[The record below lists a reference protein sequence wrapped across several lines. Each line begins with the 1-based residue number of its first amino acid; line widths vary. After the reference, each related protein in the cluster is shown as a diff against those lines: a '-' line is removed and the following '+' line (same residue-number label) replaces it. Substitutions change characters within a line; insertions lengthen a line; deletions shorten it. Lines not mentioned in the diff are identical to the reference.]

1 MNKVKASTLISNL
14 IERVVTDA
22 NGSMSLPGLLTSNE
36 LKALQLA
43 IAELDGG
50 GEVTAVPTNLKPV
63 VLATPVAPPSSPPI
77 EEVAVPPAPDITLNM
92 SVLKMPKV
100 SDMRLCL
107 DFGTAMSKATLV
119 LDGSEEQ
126 ICVLEL
132 GKPGDQ
138 EEISNV
144 MLISSVYIDNAGLIW
159 FGKNAVDR
167 SLIEGEDG
175 SRQRL
180 DNIKRRLSEDGFDDV
195 VGTPI
200 FAPRGVEVTYGQMIL
215 AYLMFLTWAT
225 SRALES
231 SGYQRNVQRRFA
243 MPCFPSNKS
252 RDVSHELRRMLGEAQ
267 VLADT
272 FSASMTSGIPVADF
286 VAAVKSVK
294 AAKADYPFMAEDIT
308 EPLGVAGALLSWRN
322 RVDML
327 VMVIDVGAGTSDLSL
342 YRILVDP
349 QKGLNTAQE
358 VANSARGI
366 TEAGNFLDRIL
377 IEFILKKAGVKSDAD
392 GAVAA
397 RSKLELNIRDYKETL
412 FNEKFLFIALAN
424 GLDVEIELDEFL
436 AIDAVQGFGAT
447 LRATMAEILE
457 AVDYSF
463 VEWVLSN
470 PSRYLTVALTG
481 GGAALPMVQ
490 NLAKGSILVRG
501 QRVPVQAAL
510 PFPTWLQTDY
520 AELEDDF
527 ARIAVSLGG
536 ARRRLIQRGEGASIT
551 AGLTS
556 APKLG
561 GYYQKGS

>member
-1 MNKVKASTLISNL
+1 MDNVKASILISNL
-14 IERVVTDA
+14 IERLVTDS

-36 LKALQLA
+36 LKALQFAISELGSGLA
-43 IAELDGG
+43 VSGTAPAVNPPLPPPA
-50 GEVTAVPTNLKPV
+50 AVPDGPHVKVAAKPV
-63 VLATPVAPPSSPPI
+63 SAISL
-77 EEVAVPPAPDITLNM
+77 DM

-100 SDMRLCL
+100 NDMRLCL

-119 LDGSEEQ
+119 LDGGEEQ

-144 MLISSVYIDNAGLIW
+144 MLISSVYIDNTGLIW

-167 SLIEGEDG
+167 SLIEGGDG

-195 VGTPI
+195 VGAPI
-200 FAPRGVEVTYGQMIL
+200 FAPQGVQVTYGQMIL
-215 AYLMFLTWAT
+215 AYLTFLTWAT

-243 MPCFPSNKS
+243 MPCFPSDKS
-252 RDVSHELRRMLGEAQ
+252 RNVSHELRQMLGEAQ

-272 FSASMTSGIPVADF
+272 FSASITSGIPVADF
-286 VAAVKSVK
+286 VAAVKNLK
-294 AAKADYPFMAEDIT
+294 ATKVDYPFMAEDIT

-349 QKGLNTAQE
+349 EKRLNTAQE

-366 TEAGNFLDRIL
+366 TEAGNFLDRVL

-392 GAVAA
+392 GAVVA

-436 AIDAVQGFGAT
+436 SIEAVKGFGDT
-447 LRATMAEILE
+447 LRAAMVEIME
-457 AVDYSF
+457 TVDYSF
-463 VEWVLSN
+463 VEWILSN

-490 NLAKGSILVRG
+490 DLAKGSILVSG
-501 QRVPVQAAL
+501 QKVPVQAAL
-510 PFPTWLQTDY
+510 PFPTWLKADH

-527 ARIAVSLGG
+527 PRIAVSLGG
-536 ARRRLIQRGEGASIT
+536 ARKILIKRGNGASVT

-556 APKLG
+556 APKLE
-561 GYYQKGS
+561 GYYQKGG

>member
-1 MNKVKASTLISNL
+1 VDHTKAGILITNL
-14 IERVVTDA
+14 IERLVTDS
-22 NGSMSLPGLLTSNE
+22 NGSMSLPGLLTTNE
-36 LKALQLA
+36 LKALQFAILELGGSDAVTGAAPIENPPVSALSAAVPATAPKEVAAKPASA
-43 IAELDGG
+43 IALD
-50 GEVTAVPTNLKPV
+50 
-63 VLATPVAPPSSPPI
+63 
-77 EEVAVPPAPDITLNM
+77 M

-100 SDMRLCL
+100 SNMRLCL

-119 LDGSEEQ
+119 LDGSAEQ
-126 ICVLEL
+126 IFVLEL

-138 EEISNV
+138 EEVSNV

-167 SLIEGEDG
+167 SLIEGGDG

-180 DNIKRRLSEDGFDDV
+180 DNIKRRLSEDGFDDA

-200 FAPRGVEVTYGQMIL
+200 FAPQGVEVTYGQMIL

-286 VAAVKSVK
+286 VAAVKSLK
-294 AAKADYPFMAEDIT
+294 ATKADYPFMAEDIT

-327 VMVIDVGAGTSDLSL
+327 VMVIDVGAGTSDMSL

-349 QKGLNTAQE
+349 QNGLNTAQE

-366 TEAGNFLDRIL
+366 TEAGNFLDRVL

-424 GLDVEIELDEFL
+424 GVDVELELDEFL
-436 AIDAVQGFGAT
+436 SIAAVKGFGVT
-447 LRATMAEILE
+447 LRATMSEILE

-463 VEWVLSN
+463 VEWILSN

-490 NLAKGSILVRG
+490 DLAKGSILVRG
-501 QRVPVQAAL
+501 QKVPVQAAL

-536 ARRRLIQRGEGASIT
+536 ARRRLIQRGDGASIT

-561 GYYQKGS
+561 GYYQKGA

>member
-1 MNKVKASTLISNL
+1 MEEGKASILISNL
-14 IERVVTDA
+14 LERVETDS
-22 NGSMSLPGLLTSNE
+22 NGKMSLPGLLTANE
-36 LKALQLA
+36 LKALQFA
-43 IAELDGG
+43 IVKLGGAVTELSG
-50 GEVTAVPTNLKPV
+50 T
-63 VLATPVAPPSSPPI
+63 LATPPSAPASVEPGPTQPLEVVPPVAPSR
-77 EEVAVPPAPDITLNM
+77 ELDL
-92 SVLKMPKV
+92 SVLKLPQV
-100 SDMRLCL
+100 GDMRLCL

-119 LDGSEEQ
+119 LDGTEEQ

-167 SLIEGEDG
+167 SLVEGEDG

-195 VGTPI
+195 VGTPV
-200 FAPRGVEVTYGQMIL
+200 FAPQGVKVTYGQMIL

-225 SRALES
+225 NRALES
-231 SGYQRNVQRRFA
+231 TGYKRNVQRRFA

-272 FSASMTSGIPVADF
+272 FSTVITSGIPVEEFTD
-286 VAAVKSVK
+286 AVKKLK
-294 AAKADYPFMAEDIT
+294 AARVDYPFMGEDIT

-349 QKGLNTAQE
+349 QRGLNTAQE
-358 VANSARGI
+358 VAQSARGI

-377 IEFILKKAGVKSDAD
+377 IEFILKKAGVKSAAD

-412 FNEKFLFIALAN
+412 FNEKFLFVALSN
-424 GLDVEIELDEFL
+424 GMDVEIELEEFL
-436 AIDAVQGFGAT
+436 AIDAVKGFAQT

-457 AVDYSF
+457 AVDFSF
-463 VEWVLSN
+463 VEWILSN

-490 NLAKGSILVRG
+490 ALAKGSILVRG
-501 QRVPVQAAL
+501 QKVPVQPAL
-510 PFPTWLQTDY
+510 PFPTWLQADY

-536 ARRRLIQRGEGASIT
+536 ARKRLIQRGEGASIT

-561 GYYQKGS
+561 GYYQKGA

>member
-1 MNKVKASTLISNL
+1 MNKIKASTLISNL
-14 IERVVTDA
+14 LERVVTDA

-36 LKALQLA
+36 LKALQFA
-43 IAELDGG
+43 IAELDGDG
-50 GEVTAVPTNLKPV
+50 VVTGAPTDAKPAVAATLV
-63 VLATPVAPPSSPPI
+63 VPPSSPPM
-77 EEVAVPPAPDITLNM
+77 EVAAPPAPNITLDL

-167 SLIEGEDG
+167 SLVEGEDG

-180 DNIKRRLSEDGFDDV
+180 DNIKRRLSEDGFDDA
-195 VGTPI
+195 VGAPI
-200 FAPRGVEVTYGQMIL
+200 FAPHGVEVTYGQMIL

-272 FSASMTSGIPVADF
+272 FSTSMTSGIPVADF
-286 VAAVKSVK
+286 VAAVKSLK
-294 AAKADYPFMAEDIT
+294 ATKADYPFMAEDIT

-358 VANSARGI
+358 VSNSARGI

-436 AIDAVQGFGAT
+436 SIDAVKGFGAT

-463 VEWVLSN
+463 VEWILSN

-490 NLAKGSILVRG
+490 DLAKGSILVRG
-501 QRVPVQAAL
+501 QKVPVQPAL

-536 ARRRLIQRGEGASIT
+536 ARKRLIQRGDGASIT

-561 GYYQKGS
+561 GYYQKGA

>member
-1 MNKVKASTLISNL
+1 MDHTKAGILISNL
-14 IERVVTDA
+14 IERLVTDS
-22 NGSMSLPGLLTSNE
+22 NGSMSLPGLLTTNE
-36 LKALQLA
+36 LKALQFAILELGGSDAVTGAAPTESPPVSALSAAVPATVPKEVAAKPASA
-43 IAELDGG
+43 IALD
-50 GEVTAVPTNLKPV
+50 
-63 VLATPVAPPSSPPI
+63 
-77 EEVAVPPAPDITLNM
+77 M

-100 SDMRLCL
+100 SNMRLCL

-119 LDGSEEQ
+119 LDGSAEQ

-138 EEISNV
+138 EEVSNV

-167 SLIEGEDG
+167 SLIEGGDG

-180 DNIKRRLSEDGFDDV
+180 DNIKRRLSEDGFDDA

-200 FAPRGVEVTYGQMIL
+200 FAPQGVEVTYGQMIL

-286 VAAVKSVK
+286 VAAVKSLK
-294 AAKADYPFMAEDIT
+294 ATKADYPFMAEDIT

-327 VMVIDVGAGTSDLSL
+327 VMVIDVGAGTSDMSL

-349 QKGLNTAQE
+349 QNGLNTAQE

-366 TEAGNFLDRIL
+366 TEAGNFLDRVL

-424 GLDVEIELDEFL
+424 GIDVELELDEFL
-436 AIDAVQGFGAT
+436 SIDAVKGFGVT
-447 LRATMAEILE
+447 LRATMSEILE

-463 VEWVLSN
+463 VEWILSN

-490 NLAKGSILVRG
+490 DLAKGSILVRG
-501 QRVPVQAAL
+501 QKVPVQAAL

-536 ARRRLIQRGEGASIT
+536 ARRRLIQRGDGASIT

>member
-1 MNKVKASTLISNL
+1 MNKIKASTLISNL

-22 NGSMSLPGLLTSNE
+22 NGSMILPGLLTSNE
-36 LKALQLA
+36 LKALRFA
-43 IAELDGG
+43 IAELDGDG
-50 GEVTAVPTNLKPV
+50 AVTGTSTDVRPA

-77 EEVAVPPAPDITLNM
+77 EIPAPTTPSITLDM

-119 LDGSEEQ
+119 VDGSEEQ

-138 EEISNV
+138 EEVSNV

-159 FGKNAVDR
+159 FGKSAVDR

-180 DNIKRRLSEDGFDDV
+180 DNIKRRLSEDGFDDA
-195 VGTPI
+195 VGVPI
-200 FAPRGVEVTYGQMIL
+200 YAPPGVEVTYGQMIL

-286 VAAVKSVK
+286 VAAVKSLK
-294 AAKADYPFMAEDIT
+294 ATKADYPFMAEDIT

-349 QKGLNTAQE
+349 QKGQNTAQE
-358 VANSARGI
+358 VSNSARGI
-366 TEAGNFLDRIL
+366 TEAGNFLDRVL

-424 GLDVEIELDEFL
+424 GLEVEIELDEFL
-436 AIDAVQGFGAT
+436 AIDAVKGFGAT
-447 LRATMAEILE
+447 LRTTMAEILE

-463 VEWVLSN
+463 VEWILSN

-490 NLAKGSILVRG
+490 DLAKGSILVRG
-501 QRVPVQAAL
+501 QKVPVQPAL

-520 AELEDDF
+520 ADLEDDF

-536 ARRRLIQRGEGASIT
+536 ARRRLIQRGDGASIT

-561 GYYQKGS
+561 GYYQKGA

>member
-1 MNKVKASTLISNL
+1 MEEGKASILISNL
-14 IERVVTDA
+14 LERVETDS
-22 NGSMSLPGLLTSNE
+22 NGKMSLPGLLTVNE
-36 LKALQLA
+36 LKALQFA
-43 IAELDGG
+43 IVKLGGAVTELSG
-50 GEVTAVPTNLKPV
+50 T
-63 VLATPVAPPSSPPI
+63 LATPQSAPASVEAGPTTQPMD
-77 EEVAVPPAPDITLNM
+77 VVPPAAPSRELDL
-92 SVLKMPKV
+92 SVLKLPQV
-100 SDMRLCL
+100 GDMRLCL

-119 LDGSEEQ
+119 LDGTEEQ
-126 ICVLEL
+126 IFVLEL

-167 SLIEGEDG
+167 SLVEGEDG

-195 VGTPI
+195 VGTPV
-200 FAPRGVEVTYGQMIL
+200 FAPQGVKVTYGQMIL

-225 SRALES
+225 NRALES
-231 SGYQRNVQRRFA
+231 AGYKRNVQRRFA

-272 FSASMTSGIPVADF
+272 FSTIMTSGIRVEEFTD
-286 VAAVKSVK
+286 AVKKLK
-294 AAKADYPFMAEDIT
+294 AARVDYPFMGEDIT

-349 QKGLNTAQE
+349 QRGLNTAQE
-358 VANSARGI
+358 VAQSARGI

-377 IEFILKKAGVKSDAD
+377 IEFILKKAGVKSAAD

-397 RSKLELNIRDYKETL
+397 RSKLQLNIRDFKETL
-412 FNEKFLFIALAN
+412 FNEKFLFVALSN
-424 GLDVEIELDEFL
+424 GMDVEIELEEFL
-436 AIDAVQGFGAT
+436 SIDAVKGFGQT

-457 AVDYSF
+457 TVDFSF
-463 VEWVLSN
+463 VEWILSN

-490 NLAKGSILVRG
+490 ALAMGSILVRG
-501 QRVPVQAAL
+501 QKVPVQPAL
-510 PFPTWLQTDY
+510 PFPTWIQADY

-536 ARRRLIQRGEGASIT
+536 ARKRLIQRGEGASIT

-561 GYYQKGS
+561 GYYQKGA

>member
-1 MNKVKASTLISNL
+1 MNKIKASTLISNL

-22 NGSMSLPGLLTSNE
+22 NGSMSLPGLLTLNE
-36 LKALQLA
+36 LKALHFA
-43 IAELDGG
+43 IAELDSG
-50 GEVTAVPTNLKPV
+50 GEVAAVPTDVKRA

-77 EEVAVPPAPDITLNM
+77 EEVAVPPAPDIALNM
-92 SVLKMPKV
+92 SILKMPKV

-144 MLISSVYIDNAGLIW
+144 MLISSVYIDNTGLIW

-286 VAAVKSVK
+286 VATVKRLK

-349 QKGLNTAQE
+349 QKDLNTAQE

-377 IEFILKKAGVKSDAD
+377 IEFILKKAGVKSNAD

-436 AIDAVQGFGAT
+436 AIDAVKGFGAT
-447 LRATMAEILE
+447 LRATMTEILE
-457 AVDYSF
+457 AVDFSF
-463 VEWVLSN
+463 IEWILSN
-470 PSRYLTVALTG
+470 PSRYLTIALTG
-481 GGAALPMVQ
+481 GGASLPMVQ
-490 NLAKGSILVRG
+490 DLAKGSILVRG
-501 QRVPVQAAL
+501 QKVPVKPAL

-536 ARRRLIQRGEGASIT
+536 ARRRLIQRGDGASIT
-551 AGLTS
+551 AGLAS

-561 GYYQKGS
+561 GYYQKGA

>member
-1 MNKVKASTLISNL
+1 MNKIKASTLISNL

-36 LKALQLA
+36 LKALQFA
-43 IAELDGG
+43 IAELDGDG
-50 GEVTAVPTNLKPV
+50 IVAGASTEAKPA
-63 VLATPVAPPSSPPI
+63 VLAIPVSPPSSPPI
-77 EEVAVPPAPDITLNM
+77 EVAGPTAPNITLDM

-100 SDMRLCL
+100 SNMRLCL

-138 EEISNV
+138 EEVSNV
-144 MLISSVYIDNAGLIW
+144 MLISSVYIDNTGLIW

-180 DNIKRRLSEDGFDDV
+180 DNIKRRLSEDGFEDA
-195 VGTPI
+195 VGAPI
-200 FAPRGVEVTYGQMIL
+200 FAPHGVEVTYGQMIL

-286 VAAVKSVK
+286 VTAVKSLK

-358 VANSARGI
+358 VSNSARGI
-366 TEAGNFLDRIL
+366 TEAGNFLDRVL

-436 AIDAVQGFGAT
+436 AIDAVKGFGAT

-463 VEWVLSN
+463 VEWILSN
-470 PSRYLTVALTG
+470 PARYLTVALTG

-490 NLAKGSILVRG
+490 DLAKGSILVRG
-501 QRVPVQAAL
+501 QKVPVQPAL

-520 AELEDDF
+520 ADLEDDF

-536 ARRRLIQRGEGASIT
+536 ARKRLIQRGDGASIT

-556 APKLG
+556 APRLG
-561 GYYQKGS
+561 GYYQKGA